1 MAKYGSINNV
11 GELKIH
17 QNLNPNEVF
26 IGINKNGFAYVFD
39 GREAKK
45 LNKEQL
51 TAALQLTPEQ
61 IDKILKTRGT
71 AQFDFS
77 KENSIEEKA
86 VRPAKESRKVEKLV
100 KAQTVVTE
108 NMDIPGGKEK
118 SKVANAA
125 VPSSKVNDSVKDSL
139 EAVSLDKSNS
149 RTLSLKNRVKELSRR
164 VEWLEQN
171 TVTKEQMIQ
180 IVRSLTKGE

>member
-11 GELKIH
+11 GELKIL
-17 QNLNPNEVF
+17 QNSSPDEVF
-26 IGINKNGFAYVFD
+26 IGINKNGFAYVYD

-45 LNKEQL
+45 LTRDQL
-51 TAALQLTPEQ
+51 KAALNLTPEQ
-61 IDKILKTRGT
+61 IDKVLKTRGT

-77 KENSIEEKA
+77 KEDSVGEKA
-86 VRPAKESRKVEKLV
+86 VKSVKESKRAEKLV
-100 KAQTVVTE
+100 KKQTVVAG

-118 SKVANAA
+118 STVANAG
-125 VPSSKVNDSVKDSL
+125 VDSGKVNSFVDDSKNTTSL
-139 EAVSLDKSNS
+139 EKSNS
-149 RTLSLKNRVKELSRR
+149 RTISLKNRVKELSRR

-180 IVRSLTKGE
+180 IVQSLTKGV